1 MGLLTNL
8 LKKEAQKL
16 ASNVVSDMVS
26 DFIPGTDTSAERS
39 FNRGTSAP
47 RNSVGKKTDRDGEKG
62 LRERLEKVISQEW
75 YGYELRR
82 EISAAELGAQSGAR
96 SYSYGLY
103 QDGEPRAMIMIL
115 NNRNHYC
122 RKDVVFARK
131 ACEERGIPYMN
142 FMSHLPNRTEY
153 ISQRLRDNIL

>member
-16 ASNVVSDMVS
+16 ASNVVSDVVS
-26 DFIPGTDTSAERS
+26 EFMPGANASAERS
-39 FNRGTSAP
+39 FTGGTDSTRGQ
-47 RNSVGKKTDRDGEKG
+47 VGKKKDKDGERG
-62 LRERLEKVISQEW
+62 LRERLEEVLNREW

-82 EISAAELGAQSGAR
+82 EIAARELGAQPGAR
-96 SYSYGLY
+96 AYSYGLY
-103 QDGEPRAMIMIL
+103 QNGEPKAMIMIL

-122 RKDVVFARK
+122 RKDVVLARE
-131 ACEERGIPYMN
+131 ACEEKGIPYMN